1 MNSLKVGSIIKVSDQ
16 NEPDTIGVIID
27 VSKNNLICFNI
38 DQNKNPVF
46 YKVDLSQVSYSLENG
61 NINTLQF
68 LDIKVALL
76 KYYHIHK
83 DNKDEIKVLQKVM
96 DFAYPN
102 GIPELTDNSNHLSSF
117 QKEDSQLLEAGTQV
131 KIKCYPN
138 STISFL
144 DSQVLDILDFFEK
157 GIRVLKRGSTSDSNK
172 YYSLFYRDPLHDKTL
187 AGVKEMI
194 ILPQKSQISLPIMEQ
209 LKLKIKNDTEK
220 ESGFISQ
227 IMDPRGNIYELNSST
242 LSIKSLDNKQSGLY
256 YPGTDEINI
265 SMLPVR
271 NLNYGDAGSGSQ
283 GESDNE
289 SVENIFIDDDDNF
302 SVPSCSRSQSP
313 DTILP
318 VSLTPKHQVLYD
330 DEDNI
335 EEDADSTQC
344 GSPSTIPLDLNLDL
358 PLVSE
363 TGEDDI
369 TELEEINLS
378 QIGGVKEKSDTVK
391 TITKTTDIDFESDIV
406 FDMSVDPEELDKI
419 KSKMKHFDKEE
430 MKSEFTSA
438 FTSTSDTEQDSEYEI
453 EDFDIADEP
462 IELSKVVYRSKKVPV
477 PEEKKIYEPQI
488 QKSEFFKY
496 LLEKYVPNKQLRK
509 NNFLI
514 NQVHKINNRIVDLK
528 DQLVNLK
535 KLNPQN
541 KNGEDGDEN
550 EDENGEN
557 DEMKARTNTSYNE
570 DEVIFNQNNKPLL
583 NAYLKNDYRNK
594 FLIPVVLDRK
604 KLYFPSEVT
613 DYHYEY
619 YSSNSNILY
628 KNHQQIINDLN
639 NMIEQKASSKISS
652 ITYFQLEKA
661 INEMLKPYKVNDDS
675 KMIGLIGH
683 NADKIPEHELPFA
696 DYTGLVVRFN
706 KAPFKNQGIDFQESE
721 IEGYNLRTPLIYYVD
736 KFKEKT
742 DEDFDKEEDEFLA
755 MEDVEKE
762 WIHEEEMET
771 SLANKPNVKKIQE
784 GERFNIIGYL
794 ALPLKHA
801 FNKHQIYYDSLSGL
815 YEKYQSTT
823 GIEEKVIDLESDL
836 ERPLE
841 ERHKPTFYYYPEQ
854 SDINQEVDHAEYLNR
869 LIPDFKEICREH
881 AHELKESKNWSE
893 LESIIENYGY
903 NLRYLNVEDWE
914 MLATILDEHLESET
928 YHLSKRWIDYQKYLQ
943 HESPLPKPSVRV
955 FPLVDKNMVEGLETY
970 YDSYPS
976 MNRMVDSDTTRLA
989 WALQKD
995 DHGKLLEL
1003 LLAKNQLIEDEKNI
1017 NKGEIERELVKIR
1030 QDVEIL
1036 EGRYK
1041 QELKSSS
1048 YYDEKST
1055 DTCRDKPK
1063 YQVAKTYQSVRD
1075 LERDNYIIAKTVPGN
1090 MDIKSGQYAIV
1101 KENNKVYIRKD
1112 LPNNTQV
1119 WDLTKITVE
1128 QIEQLVTQDCQTPA
1142 FDNLKDIVNGDSC
1155 QVQKDDMKCY
1165 PANIDRV
1172 YREMKTKRK
1181 YMAVLEAELEEIN
1194 LIDVKKRKLEQ
1205 NINKAKSFLST
1216 HRNLKKLERENQL
1229 MSYRQI
1235 IEDVKKAKQRVKDCP
1250 HFQVLHYFT
1259 KMKQITPNE
1268 RYSLSHMILEKFQDF
1283 TPQFLRDILNRPN
1296 PNSEGTNIPIKDM
1309 EEVLKEYGRYDIVN
1323 SNTDFNWTYCS
1334 LCHQKLICNH
1344 ELYAYNLIQQTGELN
1359 ETLLKDLYGVEID
1372 QNYNCKVCG
1381 EFLVAAEDIDMDGF
1395 VKNAN
1400 KNDARMVTRE
1410 IIDQEVERRE
1420 VRKNILDE
1428 LLDEAESKNDEESK
1442 DMKLFLTTLQTL
1454 KSLSRVKL
1462 LGFDEEDII
1471 SYIKSQPFLTR
1482 EYFKEYLKKTAGAQV
1497 ANPQLLEYQA
1507 TQFFYR
1513 FALCDITARFLVT
1526 LQTSEMNYKLS
1537 NDICKGNLEG
1547 FPLGPLEDMA
1557 TAHYFVCLLQKMG
1570 GLPEFSFLSKEPN
1583 LENRFVGRL
1592 RLMAQNQN
1600 IQIRYSQAIERKA
1613 KELTYEDPFSKNPTN
1628 FWLGFRP
1635 CMGVLDAGWAP
1646 QHVIDPFKVN
1656 KIVISKY
1663 NNFMTDLRAN
1673 LSNVSTKILDNLNSI
1688 LSKENPS
1695 VSYAKIVKL
1704 ANSCCLTQIKEGVPN
1719 GYFDYIFQKE
1729 PQMKNLIDNL
1739 RELDNLKFTIEK
1751 RIGMVALPPTF
1762 MKVESIYK
1770 LDPYYHINQPFQMS
1784 NDFKNKLYEMYVDKG
1799 INKGAPRS
1807 FNVFDICTLSGESKA
1822 EIKQSERNDFDY
1834 SDLVTSIQN
1843 KGKLHTPSLADLSHQ
1858 KIITHTIQNY
1868 LDKNKEVKKGEFLHS
1883 FLTKLVELM
1892 NDEELEISS
1901 KTSKTPK
1908 YNKSFEIEKH
1918 WSKLDQQINQELE
1931 SLVKHLS
1938 TIRKDPEI
1946 KNKLFR
1952 MGDYSKIY
1960 QEDDLKDIKDFSSQN
1975 GDKDDSG
1982 SGSDIFKEA
1991 NNKRQIRMEKN
2002 LKHYLFN
2009 FFRSSLAIIKNN
2021 AFDKYRSFDMN
2032 PQWKYLIYYKDYQPL
2047 FKRVFEIFNGFTND
2061 LELFNGTRYK
2071 YFNYH
2076 NCNNLLK
2083 CIMLISLNRM
2093 IDIQPEKEKEKG
2105 FGKSKKNQLLSKVG
2119 QEEVD
2124 LVFDGES
2131 KTEEEL
2137 RIFNLKIFSD
2147 QKIIILYVSQIIDR
2161 IVKEEEDFNQLT
2173 QSYMITVANRKL
2185 EERNRKNLKLITIL
2199 AQDGKK
2205 DLRKVIM
2212 DQKRLGLI
2220 DYEDFEDILAKD
2232 IQAGEDTPAFDRDM
2246 EIIDQ
2251 LNELEGVDGH
2261 VIEEKKR
2268 QKLLDYEVEE
2278 DEYSYVAG
2286 EDDDIDEF

>member
-1 MNSLKVGSIIKVSDQ
+1 MNSLKVGSIIRVSDR

-27 VSKNNLICFNI
+27 LSKNNLICFNI

-46 YKVDLSQVSYSLENG
+46 YKVDLDQVSYSLENG
-61 NINTLQF
+61 NINSLQF
-68 LDIKVALL
+68 LDIKKALL
-76 KYYHIHK
+76 KYYNVHK
-83 DNKDEIKVLQKVM
+83 DNKDEIRVLQKVM

-102 GIPELTDNSNHLSSF
+102 GIPELTDNSNHISSS
-117 QKEDSQLLEAGTQV
+117 QNEDSQLLEAGTQV
-131 KIKCYPN
+131 RIKCYPN
-138 STISFL
+138 STVSFL
-144 DSQVLDILDFFEK
+144 DNQVLDILDFFEK

-194 ILPQKSQISLPIMEQ
+194 ILPQKSQISVPIMEQ
-209 LKLKIKNDTEK
+209 LKLKLKNDVEK

-227 IMDPRGNIYELNSST
+227 IMDSRGNIYELNSST
-242 LSIKSLDNKQSGLY
+242 LSVKSLDNKQSGMY

-271 NLNYGDAGSGSQ
+271 NLYDGESGSASETETD
-283 GESDNE
+283 GE

-313 DTILP
+313 DIILP
-318 VSLTPKHQVLYD
+318 VSLELKHQIFD
-330 DEDNI
+330 DEDNG
-335 EEDADSTQC
+335 EDDKNGTNNKC
-344 GSPSTIPLDLNLDL
+344 GSPSSTPLDLNLDL
-358 PLVSE
+358 PQ

-378 QIGGVKEKSDTVK
+378 QIGGVKGKSDTK
-391 TITKTTDIDFESDIV
+391 ETITKTTDIDFESDIV

-419 KSKMKHFDKEE
+419 KSKMNPLDKDE
-430 MKSEFTSA
+430 MKSEL
-438 FTSTSDTEQDSEYEI
+438 TSTFNSDTDQDSEYEI

-514 NQVHKINNRIVDLK
+514 NQVHKINNRMVDLK
-528 DQLVNLK
+528 DQLINLK
-535 KLNPQN
+535 KLNRQN
-541 KNGEDGDEN
+541 KKQNIEGDDEEVEEEVEEEDIS
-550 EDENGEN
+550 
-557 DEMKARTNTSYNE
+557 TSEYNE
-570 DEVIFNQNNKPLL
+570 DEIIFNQNNKPLL

-619 YSSNSNILY
+619 YTQNSNILH

-675 KMIGLIGH
+675 KIIGVIGH
-683 NADKIPEHELPFA
+683 NADKIPEHELPFS

-706 KAPFKNQGIDFQESE
+706 KAPFKNQGIDFQESD
-721 IEGYNLRTPLIYYVD
+721 IEGYNLRTPLIYYVE

-742 DEDFDKEEDEFLA
+742 DEDLDREEDEFLA

-762 WIHEEEMET
+762 WVHEEEMET
-771 SLANKPNVKKIQE
+771 SLANKPNIKKIQE

-815 YEKYQSTT
+815 YDKYQSTT
-823 GIEEKVIDLESDL
+823 GIEEKVINLESDI

-854 SDINQEVDHAEYLNR
+854 SDINQEVNHTEYLNR

-881 AHELKESKNWSE
+881 ANEIKESKNWSE
-893 LESIIENYGY
+893 LETIIENYGY
-903 NLRYLNVEDWE
+903 NLRYLNVDDWE
-914 MLATILDEHLESET
+914 LLATILDEHLESET
-928 YHLSKRWIDYQKYLQ
+928 YHLSKRWLDYQKYLQ

-976 MNRMVDSDTTRLA
+976 MNQMVDSDTTRLA

-1003 LLAKNQLIEDEKNI
+1003 LLSKNQLIEDEKNI

-1048 YYDEKST
+1048 YYDEKSK

-1063 YQVAKTYQSVRD
+1063 YQVAKTYQTVRD

-1090 MDIKSGQYAIV
+1090 IDIKAGQYAIV

-1119 WDLTKITVE
+1119 WDLTKITVD
-1128 QIEQLVTQDCQTPA
+1128 QIEQLVIQDCQTPA
-1142 FDNLKDIVNGDSC
+1142 LDNLKDIVNGDSC

-1172 YREMKTKRK
+1172 YREMKNKRK

-1194 LIDVKKRKLEQ
+1194 RIDIKKRKLEQ
-1205 NINKAKSFLST
+1205 SINKAKSFLST
-1216 HRNLKKLERENQL
+1216 HRNLQKLERENQL

-1259 KMKQITPNE
+1259 KMKHITPVE
-1268 RYSLSHMILEKFQDF
+1268 KYSLSHMILEKFHDF
-1283 TPQFLRDILNRPN
+1283 TPQFLKDILNRPN
-1296 PNSEGTNIPIKDM
+1296 PDGTQITDM
-1309 EEVLKEYGRYDIVN
+1309 EEVLKEYGKYDVVN
-1323 SNTDFNWTYCS
+1323 TNTDFNWTYCS

-1359 ETLLKDLYGVEID
+1359 ETLLKDLYGVEVD

-1400 KNDARMVTRE
+1400 KNDGRMITRE
-1410 IIDQEVERRE
+1410 IIDQEAERRE

-1428 LLDEAESKNDEESK
+1428 LLDDAESKNDEESK

-1537 NDICKGNLEG
+1537 NDICKGHLGG
-1547 FPLGPLEDMA
+1547 FPLGPLEDMS

-1600 IQIRYSQAIERKA
+1600 IQIRYNQAIERKA
-1613 KELTYEDPFSKNPTN
+1613 KELIYEDPFSKNPTN

-1635 CMGVLDAGWAP
+1635 CMGVLDAGWTP
-1646 QHVIDPFKVN
+1646 QHIIDPSKVN

-1663 NNFMTDLRAN
+1663 NNFMTDLRAT
-1673 LSNVSTKILDNLNSI
+1673 LSNVSTKIVDNLYSI

-1704 ANSCCLTQIKEGVPN
+1704 ANSCCLTQIKEGVAN
-1719 GYFDYIFQKE
+1719 NYFDFIFQKE
-1729 PQMKNLIDNL
+1729 PNMKLLIENL

-1751 RIGMVALPPTF
+1751 KLGMVALPPTF
-1762 MKVESIYK
+1762 MKVESIYRV
-1770 LDPYYHINQPFQMS
+1770 DPYYHINQPFEMS

-1807 FNVFDICTLSGESKA
+1807 FNVFDICTLSGESKS

-1834 SDLVTSIQN
+1834 SDLVKSIQN

-1858 KIITHTIQNY
+1858 KIITNTIQNY
-1868 LDKNKEVKKGEFLHS
+1868 LDKNKEVNKGEFLHS
-1883 FLTKLVELM
+1883 FLTKLVELL
-1892 NDEELEISS
+1892 NEEDNSSS
-1901 KTSKTPK
+1901 KSSKF
-1908 YNKSFEIEKH
+1908 NKSFEIEKH

-1931 SLVKHLS
+1931 SLVKNLS
-1938 TIRKDPEI
+1938 TIRKDPDL
-1946 KNKLFR
+1946 KTKLFR

-1960 QEDDLKDIKDFSSQN
+1960 QEDDLKDLKDLKDKE
-1975 GDKDDSG
+1975 GDE
-1982 SGSDIFKEA
+1982 SDIFKEA

-2002 LKHYLFN
+2002 LKHYLLN

-2032 PQWKYLIYYKDYQPL
+2032 PQWKYLVYYKDYQPL
-2047 FKRVFEIFNGFTND
+2047 FKRVFDIFSGFTND
-2061 LELFNGTRYK
+2061 VELFNGTRYK
-2071 YFNYH
+2071 YFTYH

-2083 CIMLISLNRM
+2083 CIMLITLNRM
-2093 IDIQPEKEKEKG
+2093 IDIQPEKEKGKEKG
-2105 FGKSKKNQLLSKVG
+2105 KGKSQRSQLISKVG

-2124 LVFDGES
+2124 LAFDGES

-2147 QKIIILYVSQIIDR
+2147 
-2161 IVKEEEDFNQLT
+2161 
-2173 QSYMITVANRKL
+2173 
-2185 EERNRKNLKLITIL
+2185 
-2199 AQDGKK
+2199 
-2205 DLRKVIM
+2205 
-2212 DQKRLGLI
+2212 
-2220 DYEDFEDILAKD
+2220 
-2232 IQAGEDTPAFDRDM
+2232 
-2246 EIIDQ
+2246 
-2251 LNELEGVDGH
+2251 
-2261 VIEEKKR
+2261 
-2268 QKLLDYEVEE
+2268 
-2278 DEYSYVAG
+2278 
-2286 EDDDIDEF
+2286 